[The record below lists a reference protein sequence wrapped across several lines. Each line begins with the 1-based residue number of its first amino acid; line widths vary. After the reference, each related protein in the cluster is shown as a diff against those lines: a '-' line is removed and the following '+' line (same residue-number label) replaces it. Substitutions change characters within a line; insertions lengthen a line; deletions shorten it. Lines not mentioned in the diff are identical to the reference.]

1 MYPSSSRSE
10 DSGES
15 TSVPKSSE
23 PLTTNLIDD
32 SLEGLKYFCNCMAND
47 IVGGL
52 NFGEIAGVG
61 GAGYYSYK
69 AWKHAATTPS
79 KTFGTPSLIYP
90 MKSSVVRGYLRWGG
104 KAVAAG
110 IVADYTFS
118 TLKCLYDEYKYFSP

>member
-1 MYPSSSRSE
+1 
-10 DSGES
+10 
-15 TSVPKSSE
+15 
-23 PLTTNLIDD
+23 
-32 SLEGLKYFCNCMAND
+32 MAND

-90 MKSSVVRGYLRWGG
+90 MKSSVVRGYLRTAGR
-104 KAVAAG
+104 AASVG
-110 IVADYTFS
+110 ILIDLNISIYD
-118 TLKCLYDEYKYFSP
+118 CLIQEYRYFSK